1 MAKTVKVTRA
11 QKVAAK
17 YIVERSD
24 KSGQFVSSSLRKIAE
39 AQEPLPAGTPQQSMG

>member
-11 QKVAAK
+11 QKAAAK

-39 AQEPLPAGTPQQSMG
+39 AQEPVTAAPAQQSMS